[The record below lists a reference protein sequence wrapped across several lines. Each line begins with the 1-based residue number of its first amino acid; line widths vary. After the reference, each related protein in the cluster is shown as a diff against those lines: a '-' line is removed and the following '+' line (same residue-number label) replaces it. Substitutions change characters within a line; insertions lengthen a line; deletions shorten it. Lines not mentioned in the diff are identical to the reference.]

1 MEFFLEMLLTA
12 VVALLFSFLVAKLVS
27 LATVENRGNDLSSS
41 DQAEK
46 HEIGV
51 GDEFVTEEVRFGMK
65 MDARRVLESER
76 NFQVVEDNVE
86 LVDRFQTVADRV
98 YELAEAAT
106 GNAKICGDREKLV
119 VLSAEAESSAAVSS
133 ENNVIVRGQDEQSD
147 SAEEIGSDQR
157 EELMV
162 RTTEAESTSSV
173 SPENVVAEE
182 TKSQGQEGPIEL
194 GKSVCVE
201 KEEGGGDVVVA
212 ESEELRVEESS
223 DTVEESETEAENE
236 EKTELTIEEDDDWEG
251 IERSELE
258 KAFAA
263 AAKLLE
269 ESGKAEEIGAEA
281 KMELFGLHKIAT
293 EGSCREAQPMAVMVT
308 ARAKWNAWQKL
319 GNMSQEEAME
329 QYLALVSKE
338 IPGLMNAGHTV
349 GKMSEMET
357 SVGLPPNSG
366 SLEDPTNL
374 DTTGVDES
382 SKKGER

>member
-1 MEFFLEMLLTA
+1 MEFFLEMLFTA
-12 VVALLFSFLVAKLVS
+12 VVALLFSFLLAKLVS
-27 LATVENRGNDLSSS
+27 VATVENDLSS
-41 DQAEK
+41 DQPLK
-46 HEIGV
+46 PEIGV
-51 GDEFVTEEVRFGMK
+51 GVTEDVRFGMK
-65 MDARRVLESER
+65 MDARVLESQR
-76 NFQVVEDNVE
+76 NFQVVDENVE
-86 LVDRFQTVADRV
+86 LVDRFLSEEADRV
-98 YELAEAAT
+98 YEVDEAVT
-106 GNAKICGDREKLV
+106 GNAKICGDRE
-119 VLSAEAESSAAVSS
+119 AESSAAASS
-133 ENNVIVRGQDEQSD
+133 ENYVIAEEVILVRGQDEQSD
-147 SAEEIGSDQR
+147 SAE
-157 EELMV
+157 
-162 RTTEAESTSSV
+162 AESISSV

-182 TKSQGQEGPIEL
+182 IKSQGQEEVTEL
-194 GKSVCVE
+194 GRSGCVE
-201 KEEGGGDVVVA
+201 NEESGGDVLVA
-212 ESEELRVEESS
+212 ESEEVRVEKSSNMVEES
-223 DTVEESETEAENE
+223 DAEAENE

-263 AAKLLE
+263 AVNLLE

-293 EGSCREAQPMAVMVT
+293 EGSCREAQPMAVMIS

-338 IPGLMNAGHTV
+338 IPGLTKAGHTV

-374 DTTGVDES
+374 VTTGVDES
-382 SKKGER
+382 SKNEIVSGER

>member
-1 MEFFLEMLLTA
+1 MEFFFEMLLTA

-27 LATVENRGNDLSSS
+27 VATVENRGNDLSS

-51 GDEFVTEEVRFGMK
+51 GVEFVTEEVRLGMK
-65 MDARRVLESER
+65 MDARVLESER
-76 NFQVVEDNVE
+76 NFHVVEGNVE
-86 LVDRFQTVADRV
+86 LVDRFETEADRV
-98 YELAEAAT
+98 YDVEEAAT
-106 GNAKICGDREKLV
+106 LNAKIRGNR
-119 VLSAEAESSAAVSS
+119 EAESSPAVSS
-133 ENNVIVRGQDEQSD
+133 ENNVIAEEVIVRGQDEQSD
-147 SAEEIGSDQR
+147 
-157 EELMV
+157 ELMV
-162 RTTEAESTSSV
+162 PTTEAESTASF

-182 TKSQGQEGPIEL
+182 IKSQGQEESTEL
-194 GKSVCVE
+194 GRSACVE

-236 EKTELTIEEDDDWEG
+236 EKTDLTIEEDDDDDWEG

-263 AAKLLE
+263 AAKLME
-269 ESGKAEEIGAEA
+269 ESGKVEEIGAEA
-281 KMELFGLHKIAT
+281 RMELFGLHKIAT
-293 EGSCREAQPMAVMVT
+293 EGSCRETQPMAVMVT

-338 IPGLMNAGHTV
+338 IPGFMNAGHTV
-349 GKMSEMET
+349 RKMSEMET
-357 SVGLPPNSG
+357 SVGSPPNSG

-374 DTTGVDES
+374 DTTNVDES
-382 SKKGER
+382 SKNVSGER

>member
-349 GKMSEMET
+349 SCLILR
-357 SVGLPPNSG
+357 V
-366 SLEDPTNL
+366 
-374 DTTGVDES
+374 
-382 SKKGER
+382 

>member
-1 MEFFLEMLLTA
+1 MEFFFEMLLTA

-27 LATVENRGNDLSSS
+27 VATVENEGNGLSSS

-65 MDARRVLESER
+65 MDARVLESER

-86 LVDRFQTVADRV
+86 LVDRFETEADRV
-98 YELAEAAT
+98 YEVEEAAT
-106 GNAKICGDREKLV
+106 LNAKIRGNR
-119 VLSAEAESSAAVSS
+119 EAESSPAVSS
-133 ENNVIVRGQDEQSD
+133 ENNVIAEEVIVRGQDEQSD
-147 SAEEIGSDQR
+147 SAEEIGSERD
-157 EELMV
+157 ELMV
-162 RTTEAESTSSV
+162 PTTEAESTSSV
-173 SPENVVAEE
+173 SPENA
-182 TKSQGQEGPIEL
+182 IEL

-263 AAKLLE
+263 AAKLME
-269 ESGKAEEIGAEA
+269 ESGKVEEVGADA

-338 IPGLMNAGHTV
+338 IPGFMNASYTV

-382 SKKGER
+382 SKNGIP

>member
-27 LATVENRGNDLSSS
+27 LATVENRVNDLSSS

-51 GDEFVTEEVRFGMK
+51 GDEFVTEDVRFGMT

-106 GNAKICGDREKLV
+106 GNAKIRGNR
-119 VLSAEAESSAAVSS
+119 EAESSAAVSS
-133 ENNVIVRGQDEQSD
+133 ENNVIAEEVIVRGKDEQSESVD
-147 SAEEIGSDQR
+147 EIGSER

-162 RTTEAESTSSV
+162 RTMEAESTSSV

-182 TKSQGQEGPIEL
+182 IKSLGQEESTEL

-201 KEEGGGDVVVA
+201 KEESGGDVVLA

-236 EKTELTIEEDDDWEG
+236 EKRELTIEEDDDWEG

-293 EGSCREAQPMAVMVT
+293 EGSCRETQPMAVMVT

-374 DTTGVDES
+374 HTTGVDES
-382 SKKGER
+382 SKKGIS